1 MDCQAETED
10 LWWLFTRQTIKVTPR
25 QSVLTASMIMQRR
38 NFRHLP
44 VVDEKGKILGMI
56 SAQDII
62 DSLNFVLSKPD
73 LMSKEVIESLEI
85 PVERIMVYNS
95 ICVEPGDGLLEITKK
110 LTFHNLGGM
119 PVVDEQGIVR
129 GIITLRDLV
138 GLMGTSSD
146 EIGVRVSE
154 IMNPN
159 VITIR
164 QNEYL
169 STAVR
174 LMSEHRIRRLPVV
187 PGGRGADAGVPKA
200 ILSNKDALGHLATVA
215 SASLAG
221 QGREGVPSAS
231 TPFDTPISNLI
242 TRDVIT
248 VSQDDDIRVAASKMM
263 IFGIGGLVVDDSP
276 TGRVA
281 LVTERDLVRTLSRK
295 KGTAVLMTALQ
306 FELEVEKA
314 KTRSPIPAPAKTRK
328 FKDLR
333 KIRVNFPSE
342 LGWVIENIVHHAE
355 EVSHTSPGGGSETSS
370 QRSTTGPGSRAL
382 RPPC

>member
-1 MDCQAETED
+1 VPYSSHEKHPAYIDRQIVGEGVVITMPSKTED

-25 QSVLTASMIMQRR
+25 QSVLTAAMIMQRR

-44 VVDEKGKILGMI
+44 VVDEKGRIMGMI

-62 DSLNFVLSKPD
+62 DSLNLVLSRPERAT
-73 LMSKEVIESLEI
+73 KEVIKSLEI

-110 LTFHNLGGM
+110 MTFHNLGGM
-119 PVVDEQGIVR
+119 PVVDEQGVVH

-146 EIGVRVSE
+146 EVGVPVSE
-154 IMNPN
+154 IMSSN
-159 VITIR
+159 VVTIG

-174 LMSEHRIRRLPVV
+174 LMSEHRVRRLPVV
-187 PGGRGADAGVPKA
+187 PARGTERVVPRGV
-200 ILSNKDALGHLATVA
+200 LSNKDALGHVTKAA
-215 SASLAG
+215 SADSSS
-221 QGREGVPSAS
+221 REM
-231 TPFDTPISNLI
+231 PFDTPISDFM

-263 IFGIGGLVVDDSP
+263 IFGIGGLVVDDTP
-276 TGRVA
+276 TGRVG

-295 KGTAVLMTALQ
+295 RGTGVLMTALQ

-314 KTRSPIPAPAKTRK
+314 KTRSASSASGGHS
-328 FKDLR
+328 
-333 KIRVNFPSE
+333 PSSSSSSY
-342 LGWVIENIVHHAE
+342 LG
-355 EVSHTSPGGGSETSS
+355 P
-370 QRSTTGPGSRAL
+370 
-382 RPPC
+382 

>member
-1 MDCQAETED
+1 VPSKTED

-44 VVDEKGKILGMI
+44 VVDEKGRIMGMI

-62 DSLNFVLSKPD
+62 DSLNFVLSNPD
-73 LMSKEVIESLEI
+73 LMTKEVLESLEI

-95 ICVEPGDGLLEITKK
+95 ICVEPGDGLAEITKK
-110 LTFHNLGGM
+110 MTFHNLGGM
-119 PVVDEQGIVR
+119 PVIDEQGVVR

-146 EIGVRVSE
+146 EVGVPVSE
-154 IMNPN
+154 VMNPN
-159 VITIR
+159 VITIG
-164 QNEYL
+164 QDEYL

-187 PGGRGADAGVPKA
+187 PGGRGPDAATPKG
-200 ILSNKDALGHLATVA
+200 ILSNKDALGRVAKVA
-215 SASLAG
+215 SMTLAAPKG
-221 QGREGVPSAS
+221 EAPVP
-231 TPFDTPISNLI
+231 TRFDTPISDFM

-281 LVTERDLVRTLSRK
+281 LVTERDLIRTLSRK
-295 KGTAVLMTALQ
+295 KGNAVLMTALQ

-314 KTRSPIPAPAKTRK
+314 NARSAGHGANP
-328 FKDLR
+328 
-333 KIRVNFPSE
+333 
-342 LGWVIENIVHHAE
+342 H
-355 EVSHTSPGGGSETSS
+355 
-370 QRSTTGPGSRAL
+370 SRA
-382 RPPC
+382 

>member
-1 MDCQAETED
+1 MEGLETPSKTED

-25 QSVLTASMIMQRR
+25 QSVLSASMIMQRR

-44 VVDEKGKILGMI
+44 VVDEKGRIMGMI

-62 DSLNFVLSKPD
+62 DSLNFVLSRPD
-73 LMSKEVIESLEI
+73 LMTKEVIESLEI

-95 ICVEPGDGLLEITKK
+95 ICVEPGDGLAEITKK
-110 LTFHNLGGM
+110 MTFHNLGGM
-119 PVVDEQGIVR
+119 PVVDEQGVVR

-146 EIGVRVSE
+146 EVGVRVSE

-159 VITIR
+159 VITIG

-174 LMSEHRIRRLPVV
+174 LMSEHRVRRLPVV
-187 PGGRGADAGVPKA
+187 PGGEGADAGVPKG
-200 ILSNKDALGHLATVA
+200 ILSNKDALGRLAKVA
-215 SASLAG
+215 SVSLANPKG
-221 QGREGVPSAS
+221 GAAVQTR
-231 TPFDTPISNLI
+231 FDTPISDFM

-281 LVTERDLVRTLSRK
+281 LVTERDLIRTLSRK
-295 KGTAVLMTALQ
+295 KGNTVLMNALQ

-314 KTRSPIPAPAKTRK
+314 NARS
-328 FKDLR
+328 
-333 KIRVNFPSE
+333 
-342 LGWVIENIVHHAE
+342 
-355 EVSHTSPGGGSETSS
+355 SS
-370 QRSTTGPGSRAL
+370 TYGANPRA
-382 RPPC
+382 RT

>member
-1 MDCQAETED
+1 MPSKTED

-44 VVDEKGKILGMI
+44 VVDEKGRIMGMI

-73 LMSKEVIESLEI
+73 LMTKEVLESLEI

-95 ICVEPGDGLLEITKK
+95 VCVEPGDGLAEITKK
-110 LTFHNLGGM
+110 MTFHNLGGM
-119 PVVDEQGIVR
+119 PVIDEQGVVR

-146 EIGVRVSE
+146 QIGVPVSE

-159 VITIR
+159 VITIG

-187 PGGRGADAGVPKA
+187 PEGNGPDSAAPKG
-200 ILSNKDALGHLATVA
+200 ILSNKDALGRVAKVA
-215 SASLAG
+215 SMSLAG
-221 QGREGVPSAS
+221 PKGAGAAATTR
-231 TPFDTPISNLI
+231 FDTPISDFM

-281 LVTERDLVRTLSRK
+281 LVTERDLIRTLSRK
-295 KGTAVLMTALQ
+295 KGNAVLMTALQ
-306 FELEVEKA
+306 YELEVDKA
-314 KTRSPIPAPAKTRK
+314 KA
-328 FKDLR
+328 
-333 KIRVNFPSE
+333 
-342 LGWVIENIVHHAE
+342 
-355 EVSHTSPGGGSETSS
+355 
-370 QRSTTGPGSRAL
+370 RSTAGYGASPRSH
-382 RPPC
+382 P

>member
-1 MDCQAETED
+1 MPSKTED

-44 VVDEKGKILGMI
+44 VVDEKGRIMGMI

-62 DSLNFVLSKPD
+62 DSLNLVLSTPERAA
-73 LMSKEVIESLEI
+73 KEVIKSLEI

-110 LTFHNLGGM
+110 MTFHNLGGM
-119 PVVDEQGIVR
+119 PVIDEQGVVH

-146 EIGVRVSE
+146 EIGVPVSE
-154 IMNPN
+154 IMSSN
-159 VITIR
+159 VVTIN

-174 LMSEHRIRRLPVV
+174 LMSEHRVRRLPVV
-187 PGGRGADAGVPKA
+187 PVNGAERIVPRG
-200 ILSNKDALGHLATVA
+200 ILSNKDALGHLAEA
-215 SASLAG
+215 
-221 QGREGVPSAS
+221 AS
-231 TPFDTPISNLI
+231 TEPDSPARAMPFDTPISDFM

-263 IFGIGGLVVDDSP
+263 IFGIGGLVVEDTP
-276 TGRVA
+276 TGRVG

-295 KGTAVLMTALQ
+295 RGTGVLMTALQ

-314 KTRSPIPAPAKTRK
+314 KTRS
-328 FKDLR
+328 
-333 KIRVNFPSE
+333 S
-342 LGWVIENIVHHAE
+342 
-355 EVSHTSPGGGSETSS
+355 
-370 QRSTTGPGSRAL
+370 TGPGASS
-382 RPPC
+382 PISSSSSYTWP

>member
-1 MDCQAETED
+1 MPSKTED

-25 QSVLTASMIMQRR
+25 QSVLTAAMIMQRR

-44 VVDEKGKILGMI
+44 VVDEKGRIMGMI

-73 LMSKEVIESLEI
+73 LMTKEVLESLEI

-95 ICVEPGDGLLEITKK
+95 VCVEPGDGLAEITKK
-110 LTFHNLGGM
+110 MTFHNLGGM
-119 PVVDEQGIVR
+119 PVIDEQGVVR

-146 EIGVRVSE
+146 EVGVPVSE

-159 VITIR
+159 VITIG

-187 PGGRGADAGVPKA
+187 PGARGAEAGGPKG
-200 ILSNKDALGHLATVA
+200 ILSNKDALGRLAKVA
-215 SASLAG
+215 SMSIASPKGEA
-221 QGREGVPSAS
+221 VP
-231 TPFDTPISNLI
+231 TRFDTPISDFM

-281 LVTERDLVRTLSRK
+281 LVTERDLIRTLSRK
-295 KGTAVLMTALQ
+295 KGNAVLMTALQ

-314 KTRSPIPAPAKTRK
+314 NARSAGHGASPR
-328 FKDLR
+328 
-333 KIRVNFPSE
+333 
-342 LGWVIENIVHHAE
+342 
-355 EVSHTSPGGGSETSS
+355 SHP
-370 QRSTTGPGSRAL
+370 
-382 RPPC
+382 

>member
-1 MDCQAETED
+1 M
-10 LWWLFTRQTIKVTPR
+10 
-25 QSVLTASMIMQRR
+25 
-38 NFRHLP
+38 
-44 VVDEKGKILGMI
+44 GMI

-73 LMSKEVIESLEI
+73 IKTSEVIESLEI

-95 ICVEPGDGLLEITKK
+95 ICVEPGDGLAEITKK
-110 LTFHNLGGM
+110 MTFHNLGGM
-119 PVVDEQGIVR
+119 PVVDEQGVVH

-159 VITIR
+159 VITIG

-174 LMSEHRIRRLPVV
+174 LMSEHRIRRLPVM
-187 PGGRGADAGVPKA
+187 PEGNGSDAWIPKG
-200 ILSNKDALGHLATVA
+200 ILSNKDALGHVA
-215 SASLAG
+215 KFAPKAPTDHG
-221 QGREGVPSAS
+221 S
-231 TPFDTPISNLI
+231 TPTWSVPTRFDVPISGFM
-242 TRDVIT
+242 TRDVMT

-295 KGTAVLMTALQ
+295 KGTGVLMTALQ

-314 KTRSPIPAPAKTRK
+314 KARS
-328 FKDLR
+328 
-333 KIRVNFPSE
+333 S
-342 LGWVIENIVHHAE
+342 
-355 EVSHTSPGGGSETSS
+355 GGRGPSS
-370 QRSTTGPGSRAL
+370 QASP
-382 RPPC
+382 

>member
-1 MDCQAETED
+1 MPSKTED

-25 QSVLTASMIMQRR
+25 QSVLTAAMIMQRR

-44 VVDEKGKILGMI
+44 VVDEKGRIMGMI

-73 LMSKEVIESLEI
+73 LMTKEVLESLEI

-95 ICVEPGDGLLEITKK
+95 VCVEPGDGLAEITKK
-110 LTFHNLGGM
+110 MTFHNLGGM
-119 PVVDEQGIVR
+119 PVIDEQGVVR

-146 EIGVRVSE
+146 EVGVPVSE

-159 VITIR
+159 VITIG

-187 PGGRGADAGVPKA
+187 PGREGRRGGGPEGNT
-200 ILSNKDALGHLATVA
+200 LQ
-215 SASLAG
+215 
-221 QGREGVPSAS
+221 QGRARATREGRVHEHRQVRRARPSVP
-231 TPFDTPISNLI
+231 TRFDTPISDFM

-281 LVTERDLVRTLSRK
+281 LVTERDLIRTLSRK
-295 KGTAVLMTALQ
+295 KGNAVLMTALQ
-306 FELEVEKA
+306 FELEVERA
-314 KTRSPIPAPAKTRK
+314 NARSSAHSANPR
-328 FKDLR
+328 
-333 KIRVNFPSE
+333 
-342 LGWVIENIVHHAE
+342 
-355 EVSHTSPGGGSETSS
+355 SHP
-370 QRSTTGPGSRAL
+370 
-382 RPPC
+382 

>member
-1 MDCQAETED
+1 MPSKTED

-25 QSVLTASMIMQRR
+25 QSVLTAAMIMQRR

-44 VVDEKGKILGMI
+44 VVDEKGRIMGMI

-73 LMSKEVIESLEI
+73 LLTKEVLESLEI

-95 ICVEPGDGLLEITKK
+95 VCVEPGDGLAEITKK
-110 LTFHNLGGM
+110 MTFHNLGGM
-119 PVVDEQGIVR
+119 PVIDEQGVVR

-146 EIGVRVSE
+146 EVGVPVSE

-159 VITIR
+159 VITIG

-187 PGGRGADAGVPKA
+187 PGGTGADATDPKG
-200 ILSNKDALGHLATVA
+200 ILSNKDALGRLAKVA
-215 SASLAG
+215 SMSIASPKDGAAPT
-221 QGREGVPSAS
+221 R
-231 TPFDTPISNLI
+231 FDTPISDFM

-281 LVTERDLVRTLSRK
+281 LVTERDLIRTLSRK
-295 KGTAVLMTALQ
+295 KGNGVLMTALQ
-306 FELEVEKA
+306 FELEVERA
-314 KTRSPIPAPAKTRK
+314 NARSSGHGANPR
-328 FKDLR
+328 
-333 KIRVNFPSE
+333 
-342 LGWVIENIVHHAE
+342 
-355 EVSHTSPGGGSETSS
+355 SHP
-370 QRSTTGPGSRAL
+370 
-382 RPPC
+382 

>member
-1 MDCQAETED
+1 
-10 LWWLFTRQTIKVTPR
+10 LFTRQTVKVTPR

-44 VVDEKGKILGMI
+44 VVDEKGRIMGMI

-73 LMSKEVIESLEI
+73 LMTKEVIESLEI

-95 ICVEPGDGLLEITKK
+95 ICVEPGDGLAEITKK
-110 LTFHNLGGM
+110 MTFHNLGGM
-119 PVVDEQGIVR
+119 PVVDEQGVVR

-146 EIGVRVSE
+146 EVGVHVSE

-159 VITIR
+159 VITIG

-187 PGGRGADAGVPKA
+187 PGGGGADAVVPKG
-200 ILSNKDALGHLATVA
+200 ILSNKDALGRLAKVA
-215 SASLAG
+215 SMSIANPKGEVAAPT
-221 QGREGVPSAS
+221 R
-231 TPFDTPISNLI
+231 FDTPISDFM

-281 LVTERDLVRTLSRK
+281 LVTERDLIRTLSRK
-295 KGTAVLMTALQ
+295 KGNAVLMTALQ

-314 KTRSPIPAPAKTRK
+314 NARSSAGYGANP
-328 FKDLR
+328 
-333 KIRVNFPSE
+333 
-342 LGWVIENIVHHAE
+342 
-355 EVSHTSPGGGSETSS
+355 
-370 QRSTTGPGSRAL
+370 RAH
-382 RPPC
+382 P

>member
-1 MDCQAETED
+1 VGVPSKTED

-44 VVDEKGKILGMI
+44 VVDEKGRIMGMI
-56 SAQDII
+56 GAQDII

-73 LMSKEVIESLEI
+73 MMTKEVIESLEI

-95 ICVEPGDGLLEITKK
+95 ICVEPGDGLAEITKK
-110 LTFHNLGGM
+110 MTFHNLGGM
-119 PVVDEQGIVR
+119 PVIDEQGVVR

-146 EIGVRVSE
+146 EVGVPVSE
-154 IMNPN
+154 VMNTN
-159 VITIR
+159 VISIG
-164 QNEYL
+164 QGEYL

-187 PGGRGADAGVPKA
+187 PGGRGPDAAAPKG
-200 ILSNKDALGHLATVA
+200 ILSNKDALGRLAKVA
-215 SASLAG
+215 SM
-221 QGREGVPSAS
+221 SAS
-231 TPFDTPISNLI
+231 GPNGSQAPAPTRFDTPISDFM

-263 IFGIGGLVVDDSP
+263 IFGIGGLVVDDAP
-276 TGRVA
+276 TGRPA
-281 LVTERDLVRTLSRK
+281 LVTERDLIRTLSRK
-295 KGTAVLMTALQ
+295 KGNSVLMTALQ

-314 KTRSPIPAPAKTRK
+314 KARSTAGYA
-328 FKDLR
+328 
-333 KIRVNFPSE
+333 
-342 LGWVIENIVHHAE
+342 A
-355 EVSHTSPGGGSETSS
+355 S
-370 QRSTTGPGSRAL
+370 QRS
-382 RPPC
+382 RP

>member
-1 MDCQAETED
+1 MPSKTED

-25 QSVLTASMIMQRR
+25 QSVLSASMIMQRR

-44 VVDEKGKILGMI
+44 VVDEKGRIMGMI

-62 DSLNFVLSKPD
+62 DSLNFALSKPD
-73 LMSKEVIESLEI
+73 VMTKEVLESLEI

-95 ICVEPGDGLLEITKK
+95 ICVEPGDRLEEITKK
-110 LTFHNLGGM
+110 MTFHNLGGM
-119 PVVDEQGIVR
+119 PVVDEQGVVR

-146 EIGVRVSE
+146 EIGVPVSE
-154 IMNPN
+154 VMNPN
-159 VITIR
+159 VITIG
-164 QNEYL
+164 QDQYL

-187 PGGRGADAGVPKA
+187 PEGKGPDAATPKG
-200 ILSNKDALGHLATVA
+200 ILSNKDALARIAKFAPMGTPGQTGEGA
-215 SASLAG
+215 S
-221 QGREGVPSAS
+221 VP
-231 TPFDTPISNLI
+231 TRFDTPISDFMI
-242 TRDVIT
+242 RDVIT

-281 LVTERDLVRTLSRK
+281 LVTERDLIRTLSRK
-295 KGTAVLMTALQ
+295 RGNAVLMTALQ

-314 KTRSPIPAPAKTRK
+314 KA
-328 FKDLR
+328 
-333 KIRVNFPSE
+333 
-342 LGWVIENIVHHAE
+342 
-355 EVSHTSPGGGSETSS
+355 
-370 QRSTTGPGSRAL
+370 RSTAGYGANPRSR
-382 RPPC
+382 P

>member
-1 MDCQAETED
+1 MEGLETPSKTED

-25 QSVLTASMIMQRR
+25 QSVLSASMIMQRR

-44 VVDEKGKILGMI
+44 VVDEKGRIMGMI

-62 DSLNFVLSKPD
+62 DSLNFVLSRPD
-73 LMSKEVIESLEI
+73 LMTKEVIESLEI

-95 ICVEPGDGLLEITKK
+95 ICVEPGDGLAEITKK
-110 LTFHNLGGM
+110 MTFHNLGGM
-119 PVVDEQGIVR
+119 PVVDEQGVVR

-146 EIGVRVSE
+146 EVGVRVSE

-159 VITIR
+159 VITIG

-174 LMSEHRIRRLPVV
+174 LMSEHRVRRLPVV
-187 PGGRGADAGVPKA
+187 PGGKGADAGVPKG
-200 ILSNKDALGHLATVA
+200 ILSNKDALGRLAKVA
-215 SASLAG
+215 SVSLANPKG
-221 QGREGVPSAS
+221 GAAVQTR
-231 TPFDTPISNLI
+231 FDTPISDFM

-281 LVTERDLVRTLSRK
+281 LVTERDLIRTLSRK
-295 KGTAVLMTALQ
+295 KGNTVLMNALQ

-314 KTRSPIPAPAKTRK
+314 NARS
-328 FKDLR
+328 
-333 KIRVNFPSE
+333 
-342 LGWVIENIVHHAE
+342 
-355 EVSHTSPGGGSETSS
+355 SS
-370 QRSTTGPGSRAL
+370 AYGANPRA
-382 RPPC
+382 RT

>member
-1 MDCQAETED
+1 
-10 LWWLFTRQTIKVTPR
+10 
-25 QSVLTASMIMQRR
+25 MIMHRR

-44 VVDEKGKILGMI
+44 VVDEKGRIMGMI

-73 LMSKEVIESLEI
+73 LMTKEVLESLEI

-95 ICVEPGDGLLEITKK
+95 VCVEPGDGLAEITKK
-110 LTFHNLGGM
+110 MTFHNLGGM
-119 PVVDEQGIVR
+119 PVIDEQGVVR

-146 EIGVRVSE
+146 EVGVPVSE

-159 VITIR
+159 VITIG

-187 PGGRGADAGVPKA
+187 PGGRGADAGVPKG
-200 ILSNKDALGHLATVA
+200 ILSNKDALGRVAKVA
-215 SASLAG
+215 SMSVAG
-221 QGREGVPSAS
+221 PKGEAAPTR
-231 TPFDTPISNLI
+231 FDTSISDFM

-281 LVTERDLVRTLSRK
+281 LVTERDLIRTLSRK
-295 KGTAVLMTALQ
+295 KGNAVLMTALQ
-306 FELEVEKA
+306 FELEVERA
-314 KTRSPIPAPAKTRK
+314 NARSAGHGANPR
-328 FKDLR
+328 
-333 KIRVNFPSE
+333 
-342 LGWVIENIVHHAE
+342 
-355 EVSHTSPGGGSETSS
+355 SHP
-370 QRSTTGPGSRAL
+370 
-382 RPPC
+382 

>member
-1 MDCQAETED
+1 MPSKTED
-10 LWWLFTRQTIKVTPR
+10 LWWLFTRQTVKVTPR
-25 QSVLTASMIMQRR
+25 QSVLSASMIMQRR

-44 VVDEKGKILGMI
+44 VVDDKGRIMGMI

-73 LMSKEVIESLEI
+73 VMTKDVIESLEI
-85 PVERIMVYNS
+85 PVERIMVYNN
-95 ICVEPGDGLLEITKK
+95 ICVEPGDGLAEITKK
-110 LTFHNLGGM
+110 MTFHNLGGM
-119 PVVDEQGIVR
+119 PVIDEQGVVR

-159 VITIR
+159 VITIG

-174 LMSEHRIRRLPVV
+174 LMSEHRVRRLPVV
-187 PGGRGADAGVPKA
+187 PGGNGPDAAVPKG
-200 ILSNKDALGHLATVA
+200 ILSNKDALGRIAKFAPT
-215 SASLAG
+215 SAEAAG
-221 QGREGVPSAS
+221 SVPVR
-231 TPFDTPISNLI
+231 FDTPISDFMI
-242 TRDVIT
+242 RDVIT

-263 IFGIGGLVVDDSP
+263 IFGIGGLVVEDSP

-281 LVTERDLVRTLSRK
+281 LVTERDLIRTLSRK
-295 KGTAVLMTALQ
+295 KGNSVLMTALQ

-314 KTRSPIPAPAKTRK
+314 KARSSAGH
-328 FKDLR
+328 
-333 KIRVNFPSE
+333 PSNPR
-342 LGWVIENIVHHAE
+342 GH
-355 EVSHTSPGGGSETSS
+355 P
-370 QRSTTGPGSRAL
+370 
-382 RPPC
+382 

>member
-1 MDCQAETED
+1 LPSKTED

-25 QSVLTASMIMQRR
+25 QSVLTASMIMHRR

-44 VVDEKGKILGMI
+44 VVDEKGRIMGMI

-73 LMSKEVIESLEI
+73 IKTSEVIESLEI

-95 ICVEPGDGLLEITKK
+95 ICVEPGDGLAEITKK
-110 LTFHNLGGM
+110 MTFHNLGGM
-119 PVVDEQGIVR
+119 PVVDEQGIVH

-159 VITIR
+159 VITIG

-174 LMSEHRIRRLPVV
+174 LMSEHRIRRLPVM
-187 PGGRGADAGVPKA
+187 PEGNGSDAWIPKG
-200 ILSNKDALGHLATVA
+200 ILSNKDALGHVAKFAPKAPTDNGLAPTW
-215 SASLAG
+215 S
-221 QGREGVPSAS
+221 VP
-231 TPFDTPISNLI
+231 TRFDVPISEFM
-242 TRDVIT
+242 TRDVMT

-263 IFGIGGLVVDDSP
+263 IFGIGGLVVDDTP

-295 KGTAVLMTALQ
+295 KGPSVLMTALQ

-314 KTRSPIPAPAKTRK
+314 KARSSGGHG
-328 FKDLR
+328 
-333 KIRVNFPSE
+333 PSS
-342 LGWVIENIVHHAE
+342 HAN
-355 EVSHTSPGGGSETSS
+355 
-370 QRSTTGPGSRAL
+370 L
-382 RPPC
+382 

>member
-1 MDCQAETED
+1 M
-10 LWWLFTRQTIKVTPR
+10 FTRQTIKVTPR
-25 QSVLTASMIMQRR
+25 QSVLSASMIMQRR

-44 VVDEKGKILGMI
+44 VVDEKGRIMGMI

-73 LMSKEVIESLEI
+73 LMTKEVIESLEI

-95 ICVEPGDGLLEITKK
+95 ICVEPGDGLAEITKK
-110 LTFHNLGGM
+110 MTFHNLGGM
-119 PVVDEQGIVR
+119 PVVDEQGVVR

-146 EIGVRVSE
+146 EVGVRVSE

-159 VITIR
+159 VITIG

-174 LMSEHRIRRLPVV
+174 LMSEHRVRRLPVV
-187 PGGRGADAGVPKA
+187 PGGKGADAGVPKG
-200 ILSNKDALGHLATVA
+200 ILSNKDALGRLAMVA
-215 SASLAG
+215 STSLVNPKGGAA
-221 QGREGVPSAS
+221 VP
-231 TPFDTPISNLI
+231 TRFDTPISDFM
-242 TRDVIT
+242 TRDVIA

-281 LVTERDLVRTLSRK
+281 LVTERDLIRTLSRK
-295 KGTAVLMTALQ
+295 KGNAVLMNSLQ

-314 KTRSPIPAPAKTRK
+314 NARSSAGYGANPRA
-328 FKDLR
+328 
-333 KIRVNFPSE
+333 
-342 LGWVIENIVHHAE
+342 
-355 EVSHTSPGGGSETSS
+355 HT
-370 QRSTTGPGSRAL
+370 
-382 RPPC
+382 